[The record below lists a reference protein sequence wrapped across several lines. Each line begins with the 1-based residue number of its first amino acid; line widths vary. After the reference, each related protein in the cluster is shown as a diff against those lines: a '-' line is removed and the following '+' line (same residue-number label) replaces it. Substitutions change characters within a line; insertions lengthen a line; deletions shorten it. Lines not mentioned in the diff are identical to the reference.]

1 MANKSRFIIW
11 IFALLFLLAFGTL
24 GYMVIEKW
32 NAFDAFYMTVITIAT
47 VGFSE
52 VHPLSVSGR
61 IFTAVLILGGVGT
74 AFYILTSLVRV
85 TMEGEFGTFGRRRM
99 ESRIRKLDQHF
110 IVCGYGRVGEAIA
123 TTLKL
128 QKADFVVIDH
138 SLNSY
143 TRAVQQD
150 CLTIMDDATSH
161 DVLKRAGIQRAKS
174 LITAFGDDAY
184 NTYAVLTAR
193 EMNPRLIIIGRAS
206 NDEAA
211 KRLKQAGATH
221 IILPEVIGGL
231 QMARLALRPTTVQ
244 FIETVLLGKEG
255 EYLVEE
261 IYVGENSSLTGK
273 NIKSVEDRFPGIR
286 ILAVRGKGGDLH
298 INPSVSTI
306 IETGGSLTAF
316 GTMEQLQAVEGCCSV
331 NRDHLGSVTPD
342 L

>member
-1 MANKSRFIIW
+1 MASKSRFIIW
-11 IFALLFLLAFGTL
+11 IFALLFLIAFGTL

-32 NAFDAFYMTVITIAT
+32 NAFDAFYMTIVTIST
-47 VGFSE
+47 VGFME
-52 VHPLSVSGR
+52 IHPLSVPGR
-61 IFTAVLILGGVGT
+61 VFTTVLILGGVGT
-74 AFYILTSLVRV
+74 AFYILTSIVRV
-85 TMEGEFGTFGRRRM
+85 TLEGEFGTFGRRRM
-99 ESRIRKLDQHF
+99 ESKIKKLDQHF

-123 TTLKL
+123 STLKL
-128 QKADFVVIDH
+128 QKANFVVIDH

-143 TRAVQQD
+143 NRAVQQD
-150 CLTIMDDATSH
+150 CLTIMDDATNH
-161 DVLKRAGIQRAKS
+161 DVLKRAGILKAKS

-193 EMNPRLIIIGRAS
+193 EINPRLIIIGRAS

-244 FIETVLLGKEG
+244 FVETVLSGKER

-261 IYVGENSSLTGK
+261 IYVSENSTLIGK
-273 NIKSVEDRFPGIR
+273 SIKEVEELFPGVR
-286 ILAVRGKGGDLH
+286 ILAVKERDANLH
-298 INPSVSTI
+298 INPSLTMTI
-306 IETGGSLTAF
+306 VAGGNLTAF
-316 GTMEQLQAVEGCCSV
+316 GTMEQLQAVEGCCSL
-331 NRDHLGSVTPD
+331 NRDQAGIVTPD

>member
-1 MANKSRFIIW
+1 MESKSRFIIW
-11 IFALLFLLAFGTL
+11 IFALLFLIAFGTL
-24 GYMVIEKW
+24 GFMVIEKW
-32 NAFDAFYMTVITIAT
+32 NAFDAFYMTVVTIST
-47 VGFSE
+47 VGFME
-52 VHPLSVSGR
+52 VHPLSAGGR
-61 IFTAVLILGGVGT
+61 IFTTALILGGVGT
-74 AFYILTSLVRV
+74 AFYILTSIVRV
-85 TMEGEFGTFGRRRM
+85 TLEGEFGTFGRRRM
-99 ESRIRKLDQHF
+99 ESRIKKLDQHF

-123 TTLKL
+123 STLKM
-128 QKADFVVIDH
+128 QKANFVVIDH

-150 CLTIMDDATSH
+150 CLTIMDDATNH
-161 DVLKRAGIQRAKS
+161 DVLKRAGIVKAKS

-193 EMNPRLIIIGRAS
+193 EINPRLIIIGRAS

-244 FIETVLLGKEG
+244 FVETVLAGKER

-261 IYVGENSSLTGK
+261 IYVGEDSTLIGK
-273 NIKSVEDRFPGIR
+273 SIKEVEERFPGVR
-286 ILAVRGKGGDLH
+286 MLAIKERDGNLH
-298 INPSVSTI
+298 INPSLTMAI
-306 IETGGSLTAF
+306 AAGASLTAF
-316 GTMEQLQAVEGCCSV
+316 GTMEQLQAVEGCCSF
-331 NRDHLGSVTPD
+331 NREQGGPVVPD

>member
-1 MANKSRFIIW
+1 MESKSRFIIW
-11 IFALLFLLAFGTL
+11 IFALLFLIAFGTL

-32 NAFDAFYMTVITIAT
+32 NAFDAFYMTVITIST
-47 VGFSE
+47 VGFMELHS
-52 VHPLSVSGR
+52 LSVAGR
-61 IFTAVLILGGVGT
+61 VFTTVLILSGVGT
-74 AFYILTSLVRV
+74 AFYILTSIVRV
-85 TMEGEFGTFGRRRM
+85 TLEGEFGTFGRHRM
-99 ESRIRKLDQHF
+99 ESRINKLDQHF

-123 TTLKL
+123 STLKL
-128 QKADFVVIDH
+128 QKANFVVIDH

-150 CLTIMDDATSH
+150 CLTIMDDATNH
-161 DVLKRAGIQRAKS
+161 DVLKRAGILKAKS

-193 EMNPRLIIIGRAS
+193 EINPRLIIIGRAG

-231 QMARLALRPTTVQ
+231 QMARLALRPTAVQ
-244 FIETVLLGKEG
+244 FIETVLSGKEG

-261 IYVGENSSLTGK
+261 IYVGEGSSLTGN
-273 NIKSVEDRFPGIR
+273 NIKDIEDRFPGVH
-286 ILAVRGKGGDLH
+286 ILAVREKGGNLH
-298 INPSVSTI
+298 ISPGLTTK
-306 IETGGSLTAF
+306 IEAGESLTAF
-316 GTMEQLQAVEGCCSV
+316 GAMEQLQAVEGCCSFS
-331 NRDHLGSVTPD
+331 RDNSKNVTPD